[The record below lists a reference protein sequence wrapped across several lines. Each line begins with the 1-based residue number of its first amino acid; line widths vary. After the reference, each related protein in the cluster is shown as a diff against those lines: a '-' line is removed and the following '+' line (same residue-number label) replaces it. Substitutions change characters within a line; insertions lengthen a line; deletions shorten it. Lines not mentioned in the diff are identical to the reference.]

1 MRNDA
6 RSLLLPLKWLLKAF
20 FSLTLSYTLGLVWL
34 DVFFGDSDVVFGGD
48 WIMVNP
54 FPILHNIAMIAK

>member
-1 MRNDA
+1 MA
-6 RSLLLPLKWLLKAF
+6 AQSFFLSHTLLHSW
-20 FSLTLSYTLGLVWL
+20 LGLAWR
-34 DVFFGDSDVVFGGD
+34 FFGDSDVVFGGD